1 MTGLTSTVARLLLF
15 GMVLIDI
22 GVDKTFGWIAGLQ
35 IGPSN
40 GPSRNLLGNCHRP
53 KYGARSGS
61 LSSSSPP
68 HSPSSS
74 TLFATCRICRGS
86 YDPLFNK
93 ASSCVY
99 HPGSLRGESPRKSDW
114 EEEDYGEDGKHLK
127 GGIKKSIDNSQ
138 LVYTYNCCG
147 GGPESEG
154 CTKDKCKSFDDP

>member
-15 GMVLIDI
+15 GMVLMDI

-40 GPSRNLLGNCHRP
+40 DTSHNLLGNCHRP

-61 LSSSSPP
+61 RSSSSPP

-74 TLFATCRICRGS
+74 TLFATCRICHGS

-93 ASSCVY
+93 ASQEAS
-99 HPGSLRGESPRKSDW
+99 GARSPRKSDW
-114 EEEDYGEDGKHLK
+114 EEEEDYGEDGKHLK
-127 GGIKKSIDNSQ
+127 GGIKKKSIDNSQ